1 MFKRLFPLLL
11 SLVLCGCAAQNP
23 PKETSPTEC
32 PVPEETPVGLSFQEL
47 PGSIGSGGT
56 LTAYSLSGGEI
67 SGILPFGQG
76 LLLVSGQEDG
86 CMLTAVSGLD
96 PTDSKSLVLD
106 FVLTEQ
112 YCALHDNGKKVSYF
126 DPASLQTVVLNE
138 SLQELYRIDAPE
150 DLMGTPLLSKDCGT
164 LYYCTSDSIRA
175 LDLNSGISR
184 LVKEAGYP
192 FQTVSGLLL
201 NDTILQ
207 VETSEK
213 GDDRMLFLS
222 VDTGKLHADRIDHP
236 VIVTSGSVYGA
247 TLPAGT
253 GELLLFGD
261 AAEAPMVLTPRYPE
275 GRSFFLRGAPA
286 AVTAFSPEADQTILD
301 LYDLQTGIRT
311 ASLTMDYGFAPDHFC
326 CAPDGT
332 IWFAAYHPEDGGQML
347 LRWDPAASSVE
358 ESEVCADA
366 YHTRK
371 APDLEGL
378 EGCFVHAQQLTEK
391 YGIEILIYEDAIQT
405 QPEAYILESEFLV
418 PVIRRQLELLEDSLG
433 NYPEGFLRTL
443 AGEFTALKIC
453 IVRQITP
460 SPGSGS
466 RAAVP
471 GLRFWN
477 GYDASIVLTTGVDS
491 EFSLYHELC
500 RLLETPVLT
509 RSIAYDQW
517 EALNPPEF
525 SYDTGYTTDP
535 AIDGAVWLQ
544 EGQEFFLNEA
554 SMDSA
559 AEDRAQIM
567 AFAMMPGNAQR
578 FQSPYLQ
585 AKLSRLCAGIR
596 EAFGLEDHTAPLL
609 WEQYLT
615 VPLE

>member
-1 MFKRLFPLLL
+1 MFKRIFPLLL

-23 PKETSPTEC
+23 PMETSPTEC
-32 PVPEETPVGLSFQEL
+32 PVPEEAPVGLSFQEL
-47 PGSIGSGGT
+47 PDSIGSDGA

-76 LLLVSGQEDG
+76 FLLVSEQEGG
-86 CMLTAVSGLD
+86 CVLTAASGSD
-96 PTDSKSLVLD
+96 PADTSSLVLD
-106 FVLTEQ
+106 FELTEQ
-112 YCALHDNGKKVSYF
+112 DCALHNNGKMVSYF
-126 DPASLQTVVLNE
+126 DPAAMQTVVLNE

-150 DLMGTPLLSKDCGT
+150 DLMGAPLLSEDCGT

-175 LDLNSGISR
+175 FDMNSGISR
-184 LVKEAGYP
+184 LVKAVAYP

-201 NDTILQ
+201 NDSVLQ
-207 VETSEK
+207 VEISEN
-213 GDDRMLFLS
+213 GENRTLFLS
-222 VDTGKLHADRIDHP
+222 ADTGARLANRADHP
-236 VIVTSGSVYGA
+236 VIVTSGTVYGA
-247 TLPAGT
+247 KLPAGT

-261 AAEAPMVLTPRYPE
+261 AAEAPKVLTPRYPE
-275 GRSFFLRGAPA
+275 GRSFFPGGSS
-286 AVTAFSPEADQTILD
+286 AVITAFSPEADQTILD
-301 LYDLQTGIRT
+301 LYDLRSGLRT
-311 ASLTMDYGFAPDHFC
+311 ASLTTAQELAPDHFC

-332 IWFAAYHPEDGGQML
+332 VWFAAHHPEHGGQML
-347 LRWDPAASSVE
+347 FRWDPAASSVE
-358 ESEVCADA
+358 ESELCADT
-366 YHTRK
+366 YYTRK

-378 EGCFVHAQQLTEK
+378 ESCRVYAQQLTEK
-391 YGIEILIYEDAIQT
+391 YGIEILIYEDAVQT
-405 QPEAYILESEFLV
+405 QPGDYILESEFLV

-453 IVRQITP
+453 IVQQIAP
-460 SPGSGS
+460 APGSGNQASLS
-466 RAAVP
+466 R
-471 GLRFWN
+471 LRFWD
-477 GYDASIVLTTGVDS
+477 GYDARIVLTSGENV

-500 RLLETPVLT
+500 QLLETPVLT

-517 EALNPPEF
+517 ELLNPAEF
-525 SYDTGYTTDP
+525 AYDPGYAADP
-535 AIDGAVWLQ
+535 AMDGSVWMR
-544 EGQEFFLNEA
+544 EGQESFLNETAMA
-554 SMDSA
+554 SP

-567 AFAMMPGNAQR
+567 AFAMTQGNDHR

-596 EAFGLEDHTAPLL
+596 EAFGLKDHTAPLL